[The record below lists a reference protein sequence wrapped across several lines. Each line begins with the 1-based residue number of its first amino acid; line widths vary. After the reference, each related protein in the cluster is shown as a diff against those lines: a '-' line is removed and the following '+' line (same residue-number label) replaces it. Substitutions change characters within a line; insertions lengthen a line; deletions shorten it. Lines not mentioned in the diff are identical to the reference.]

1 MNKLPAF
8 YEEPSSFR
16 PERFLDARGEFAP
29 DERVIYF
36 GTGKRRCVGEI
47 LARAQ
52 MYLFTAAL
60 IQAFK
65 FLPADGVRPDHL
77 SYKSGLNQHIHKL
90 RVRVVPRY

>member
-1 MNKLPAF
+1 M
-8 YEEPSSFR
+8 
-16 PERFLDARGEFAP
+16 
-29 DERVIYF
+29 
-36 GTGKRRCVGEI
+36 GEI

-77 SYKSGLNQHIHKL
+77 SYKSGLNQHIHRL